1 MAPNPLTPPPS
12 APCSPRIATSPIE
25 TSATPIVEENNVND
39 AAVTDGSLT
48 VVEGD
53 EPDRDPE
60 SMAETLCRASTLLTH
75 FRSREATIQS
85 QRQPLS
91 ETSVDNAC
99 PIKDSRSPETVGERS
114 RQ

>member
-1 MAPNPLTPPPS
+1 M
-12 APCSPRIATSPIE
+12 IAVE

-60 SMAETLCRASTLLTH
+60 SMAGTLRRASTL
-75 FRSREATIQS
+75 F
-85 QRQPLS
+85 
-91 ETSVDNAC
+91 
-99 PIKDSRSPETVGERS
+99 
-114 RQ
+114 